1 MAYQVKIESSG
12 HTFSV
17 EVDESVL
24 EAALRQGIEL
34 PYGCRGGSCGSCRA
48 RLIEGSVGYPDDSL
62 PPGLTPEEAAAGD
75 ALLCQ
80 ARPQADLLIG
90 VRELV
95 TPTQIEVKN
104 MPVRVSEME
113 RLCHDVHLLRLK
125 LPATERLQF
134 FAGQYIEILLK
145 DGRRRAFSIANAPH
159 ADEYIDLHIR
169 LIEGGEFT
177 HYVFNE
183 MQPKAILRIE
193 GPFGQFYLREDSPRP
208 ILMMAGGTGYA
219 PLKGMLEHAFHIGLQ
234 RPIHLFWGVR
244 SLRDLYAHDQLV
256 QWSRE
261 HANFSYTPVLSEPLA
276 SDAWDGETG
285 LVLGSLLEQYPEP
298 AGYDIYMSGP
308 PAMVEAGRKSFL
320 GRGVPQ
326 EQMFSDAFEFAA
338 DTRDK
343 AAQGGG

>member
-1 MAYQVKIESSG
+1 MAYQVKIEPSG

-17 EVDESVL
+17 EAGESVL

-34 PYGCRGGSCGSCRA
+34 PYGCRGGSCGSCRG
-48 RLIEGSVGYPDDSL
+48 RVISGSVSYPGDVL
-62 PPGLTPEEAAAGD
+62 PPALEPEQAAAGE
-75 ALLCQ
+75 ALFCQ
-80 ARPQADLLIG
+80 AMPQEDLGIDVQELI
-90 VRELV
+90 
-95 TPTQIEVKN
+95 TPAQIEVKN
-104 MPVRVSEME
+104 MPARVAEMQ
-113 RLCHDVHLLRLK
+113 RLCHDVYLLRLK
-125 LPATERLQF
+125 LPTTERLQF

-159 ADEYIDLHIR
+159 DDDYIDLHIR
-169 LIEGGEFT
+169 LVEGGEFT
-177 HYVFNE
+177 QYVFNE

-219 PLKGMLEHAFHIGLQ
+219 PLKGMLEHAFHIGIT
-234 RPIHLFWGVR
+234 RPIHLFWGAR
-244 SLRDLYAHDQLV
+244 SRRDLYAHDTISR
-256 QWSRE
+256 WARE
-261 HANFSYTPVLSEPLA
+261 HGNLQYTPVLSEPLA
-276 SDAWDGETG
+276 EDTWDGETG
-285 LVLGSLLEQYPEP
+285 LVLGALLEHYPEP
-298 AGYDIYMSGP
+298 AGHDIYMSGP

-326 EQMFSDAFEFAA
+326 EQMFADAFEFAA

>member
-1 MAYQVKIESSG
+1 MAYQVKIEPGG

-17 EVDESVL
+17 EAGESVL

-34 PYGCRGGSCGSCRA
+34 PYGCRGGSCGSCKGRV
-48 RLIEGSVGYPDDSL
+48 LQGSVSYPDNAL
-62 PPGLTPEEAAAGD
+62 PPALDPEEAAAGQ
-75 ALLCQ
+75 ALFCQ
-80 ARPQADLLIG
+80 ALPQEDLSI
-90 VRELV
+90 EV
-95 TPTQIEVKN
+95 TEVVTAAQIEVKN
-104 MPVRVSEME
+104 MPVRVAEMQ
-113 RLCHDVHLLRLK
+113 RLCHDVYLLRLK
-125 LPATERLQF
+125 LPTTERLQF
-134 FAGQYIEILLK
+134 FAGQYLEILLK

-159 ADEYIDLHIR
+159 DDEYIDLHIR

-193 GPFGQFYLREDSPRP
+193 GPLGQFYLREDSPRP

-219 PLKGMLEHAFHIGLQ
+219 PLKGMLEHAFHIGIS

-244 SLRDLYAHDQLV
+244 SRRDLYAHEQISR
-256 QWSRE
+256 WARE
-261 HANFSYTPVLSEPLA
+261 HANFHYTPVLSEPLA
-276 SDAWDGETG
+276 EDAWEGETG
-285 LVLGSLLEQYPEP
+285 LVLGALLEHYPEP

-320 GRGVPQ
+320 GRGVSQ
-326 EQMFSDAFEFAA
+326 EQMFADAFEFAA